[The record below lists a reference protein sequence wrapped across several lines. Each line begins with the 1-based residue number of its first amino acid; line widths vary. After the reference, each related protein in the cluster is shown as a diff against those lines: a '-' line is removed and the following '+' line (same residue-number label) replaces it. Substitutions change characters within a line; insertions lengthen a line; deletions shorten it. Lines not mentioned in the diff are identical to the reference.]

1 MCNKGYVEY
10 DAETGEARQCGN
22 PRCPDNR
29 VRPTPPSRGL
39 PIPAPHDEFPCRLS
53 QKEPRASKF
62 VDSIQMAVIQC
73 NATPVSVALLTPK
86 QSKPLRCRWILRG
99 RKRFW
104 IALRK
109 SKTPQPQQPQ
119 YRPPFHPFDAHA
131 HGSAAC
137 RGAFMLRWLDKC
149 KQRFARSLHV
159 SQSRSVSHSSSPSA
173 RWSFRSS
180 RRWWQFLLSRP
191 RPRWQR
197 KPSRTRVMVKKG
209 CRRWRPRQ

>member
-1 MCNKGYVEY
+1 MCNNGYVEY

-62 VDSIQMAVIQC
+62 VNYIQMAVIQS

-86 QSKPLRCRWILRG
+86 QSKPLRRRWILRG

-104 IALRK
+104 IALRQT
-109 SKTPQPQQPQ
+109 KTPQPQQPQ

-137 RGAFMLRWLDKC
+137 R
-149 KQRFARSLHV
+149 ARSCCDAWTSANNVLRAACTFRNRAV
-159 SQSRSVSHSSSPSA
+159 SVIA
-173 RWSFRSS
+173 RHQAHAGRFDRPAGGSFSCRGPVREKPEDNT
-180 RRWWQFLLSRP
+180 RRRE
-191 RPRWQR
+191 R
-197 KPSRTRVMVKKG
+197 
-209 CRRWRPRQ
+209 

>member
-1 MCNKGYVEY
+1 MCNEGYVEY

-62 VDSIQMAVIQC
+62 VNYIQMAVIQC

-86 QSKPLRCRWILRG
+86 QSKNLRCRWILRG

-104 IALRK
+104 IALRE

-131 HGSAAC
+131 WLSRMPC
-137 RGAFMLRWLDKC
+137 AFMLRCLDKC
-149 KQRFARSLHV
+149 KQCFARSLHV

-180 RRWWQFLLSRP
+180 RRWQLLLSRP
-191 RPRWQR
+191 
-197 KPSRTRVMVKKG
+197 S
-209 CRRWRPRQ
+209 PRQS